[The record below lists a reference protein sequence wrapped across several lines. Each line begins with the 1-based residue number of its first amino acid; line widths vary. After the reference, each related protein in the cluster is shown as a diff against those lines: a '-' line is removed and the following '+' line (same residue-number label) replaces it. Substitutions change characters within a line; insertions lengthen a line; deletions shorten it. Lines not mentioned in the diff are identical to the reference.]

1 MKLIAFI
8 ALCLLLAGCDR
19 AHQAVTPGTASIEHS
34 EVHKEPTRVTETRE
48 MPMPADKGGV
58 WAGTQKIT
66 TVTDYGPVDEV
77 KSTAKASG
85 AGLTASGDKL
95 TENFDGSPLTVGL
108 DGIGGGSG
116 GGVKS
121 RGTIEN
127 KVGSAIVKAASSPLM
142 WFGLGGIVVGVIL
155 FLIPLRR
162 AAMIVGISG
171 IGLVAASFIPAWAW
185 IALAVIGLGIVGFYV
200 YAEFAKKNG
209 DGTLRTIVKSV
220 ENLPEEAAAAVKAKI
235 AEHASGVGNGIS
247 ARTIRTV
254 IKKAKDAAGV

>member
-1 MKLIAFI
+1 MKRIAI
-8 ALCLLLAGCDR
+8 IAALCTFLIGCDR

-34 EVHKEPTRVTETRE
+34 EVHKDPQRVTVTRNHILE
-48 MPMPADKGGV
+48 D
-58 WAGTQKIT
+58 GTVERVT
-66 TVTDYGPVDEV
+66 TVSDFGPVDEV

-142 WFGLGGIVVGVIL
+142 WFGLGGIVVGVLL